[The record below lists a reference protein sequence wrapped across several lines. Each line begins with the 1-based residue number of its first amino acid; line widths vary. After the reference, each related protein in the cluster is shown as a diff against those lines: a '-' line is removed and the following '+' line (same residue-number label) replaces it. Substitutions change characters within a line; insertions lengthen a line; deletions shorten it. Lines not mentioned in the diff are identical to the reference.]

1 MTLPM
6 KLHFPA
12 SGPDFVEAA
21 PLGNYIGGAFQPALS
36 GATLPVENP
45 IHGRIIGQVADSG
58 PEDVAAAVA
67 AAQAA
72 FPGWR
77 DTPIKERVQVLY
89 RLKALMERDLAK
101 LGWVVTHENGKLHA
115 ESVASVAKG
124 IECLEY
130 GCSIPNLPGGG
141 FLEVSRGVTCRV
153 EYEPL
158 GVVAGVVPFNF
169 PIMVPM
175 WMLPQ
180 ALVAGNTFVMKPS
193 EQTPYGMAHIAEL
206 LREAGLPP
214 GVLNLVN
221 GGRAAVEGLVDHPGV
236 KAFGFVG
243 STKVAKLLYERGSK
257 VGRPMLCLGGA
268 KNHLVVVPDADVEL
282 TAQNVVASAFGCA
295 GQRCMAASV
304 LIAVGDCQHIIDA
317 IVRHAQSWRVGTEV
331 GAIINAQSVARI
343 EGYITQAEAMGANVL
358 VDGRGA
364 GQDRPGHWVG
374 ATVLDGVTP
383 DMPAGCD
390 EIFGPVL
397 SIMRVK
403 TLDEAIAI
411 ENANPYG
418 NAASIYTT
426 SGAVAEYAAH
436 RFEAG
441 MVAINVGVP
450 VPREPFPFG
459 GFNRS
464 KFGTGDITGYDGY
477 RFWTR
482 PRKITTKWAL
492 QKDQSWMS

>member
-1 MTLPM
+1 MNLY
-6 KLHFPA
+6 FPA
-12 SGPDFVEAA
+12 TGPDFVEAA
-21 PLGNYIGGAFQPALS
+21 PLGNYIGGAFVPALS

-45 IHGRIIGQVADSG
+45 IHGRIIGHVADSG

-130 GCSIPNLPGGG
+130 GCSLPNLPGGG

-243 STKVAKLLYERGSK
+243 STKVAKLLYERGAQTGDPCSAWAAP
-257 VGRPMLCLGGA
+257 RTTWWSCPTPMWNSPPRTWWPA
-268 KNHLVVVPDADVEL
+268 P
-282 TAQNVVASAFGCA
+282 SAA
-295 GQRCMAASV
+295 
-304 LIAVGDCQHIIDA
+304 
-317 IVRHAQSWRVGTEV
+317 
-331 GAIINAQSVARI
+331 
-343 EGYITQAEAMGANVL
+343 
-358 VDGRGA
+358 
-364 GQDRPGHWVG
+364 
-374 ATVLDGVTP
+374 
-383 DMPAGCD
+383 PA
-390 EIFGPVL
+390 
-397 SIMRVK
+397 
-403 TLDEAIAI
+403 
-411 ENANPYG
+411 
-418 NAASIYTT
+418 
-426 SGAVAEYAAH
+426 SGAWPPRCSSRSVTASTSSTPSCATP
-436 RFEAG
+436 RAG
-441 MVAINVGVP
+441 AWA
-450 VPREPFPFG
+450 PRWAP
-459 GFNRS
+459 S
-464 KFGTGDITGYDGY
+464 SM
-477 RFWTR
+477 
-482 PRKITTKWAL
+482 PRASPASRAT
-492 QKDQSWMS
+492 SPG